1 MICKYSQCFLIVF
14 IVRNRQF
21 YGKKLSEAIVSA
33 GETMYIPN
41 LIPHAVYN
49 LDETVAVAGNPYYA
63 TAIDESAYDTLNK
76 NRTWF
81 SRINGSNINILE
93 G

>member
-1 MICKYSQCFLIVF
+1 M
-14 IVRNRQF
+14 
-21 YGKKLSEAIVSA
+21 SA

-63 TAIDESAYDTLNK
+63 TAIDESAYYTLNR

-81 SRINGSNINILE
+81 SRINGSNMNILE
-93 G
+93 GSYSSFHTKQLLTNFVYFSFENFLAI

>member
-1 MICKYSQCFLIVF
+1 MH
-14 IVRNRQF
+14 
-21 YGKKLSEAIVSA
+21 
-33 GETMYIPN
+33 IPN

-63 TAIDESAYDTLNK
+63 TAIDESAYDTFNK

-81 SRINGSNINILE
+81 SKINGSIINILE
-93 G
+93 GQYSSFHTKHLRLNFVYFPFENF

>member
-1 MICKYSQCFLIVF
+1 M
-14 IVRNRQF
+14 
-21 YGKKLSEAIVSA
+21 SA

-63 TAIDESAYDTLNK
+63 TAIDESAYYTLNR

-81 SRINGSNINILE
+81 SRINGSNMNILE